1 MDFLVSAPATLAT
14 PSKLTRKNSNTYS
27 QQWSEK
33 TCSFH
38 ACSTTIARLFK
49 VYFSQ
54 YFGEEIEWCDFYY
67 DTRYCFNGNIFD
79 CFKQD
84 KDKNIRNC
92 SSLSEIKPL
101 PEVVLDKYGWNDEN
115 MSALLFHYIYSIL
128 SFLHKN
134 KGIEKNGRYLIPAFF
149 EDFKK
154 KSITT
159 TVVANILQYDSAAT
173 RFNGGEHWY
182 FNKIITKLTDMLI
195 DVKDKLENGTFSP
208 NLYVACYLY
217 GLLVVDP
224 VEVYTYK
231 TGSLESSKA
240 IYNTLIAWAFKST
253 SKIKK
258 FLKEVLNNGLYV
270 IFAQSNHMIVLKG
283 LSYGDNGKIY
293 VSIKN
298 SWGRIG
304 RKWIKSSLW
313 YKGENNN
320 EIEFE
325 DLFAFWM
332 QKDKYTDWYFIYPN
346 DLYNKY
352 KIAAKKNTA
361 KQFILDKKAAIKTSS
376 ARKYSGT
383 TKLATTKFDAAE
395 HDDSFLHTAGGKSK
409 KSKKIKN

>member
-1 MDFLVSAPATLAT
+1 MNTVNTVNTLIPA
-14 PSKLTRKNSNTYS
+14 PSKLTRKKSNTYT
-27 QQWSEK
+27 QQWNEK

-38 ACSTTIARLFK
+38 GCSTTIARLFK

-92 SSLSEIKPL
+92 SSFSEIKPL
-101 PEVVLDKYGWNDEN
+101 PEVVLEKYGWNNEN
-115 MSALLFHYIYSIL
+115 MSALLFHYIYSVL
-128 SFLHKN
+128 LFMHKN
-134 KGIEKNGRYLIPAFF
+134 KGIERNGRYLIPSFF
-149 EDFKK
+149 EHFKTY
-154 KSITT
+154 SITT
-159 TVVANILQYDSAAT
+159 IFVAKMLQYDDAAT

-224 VEVYTYK
+224 VEVYNYK

-253 SKIKK
+253 SKIKNL
-258 FLKEVLNNGLYV
+258 LKEVLKNGLYV
-270 IFAQSNHMIVLKG
+270 ILAQETARSSHLVVLNE
-283 LSYGDNGKIY
+283 LLYGDDGKTY

-304 RKWIKSSLW
+304 RTWIK
-313 YKGENNN
+313 G
-320 EIEFE
+320 
-325 DLFAFWM
+325 
-332 QKDKYTDWYFIYPN
+332 
-346 DLYNKY
+346 
-352 KIAAKKNTA
+352 
-361 KQFILDKKAAIKTSS
+361 TSDF
-376 ARKYSGT
+376 RT
-383 TKLATTKFDAAE
+383 PR
-395 HDDSFLHTAGGKSK
+395 
-409 KSKKIKN
+409 